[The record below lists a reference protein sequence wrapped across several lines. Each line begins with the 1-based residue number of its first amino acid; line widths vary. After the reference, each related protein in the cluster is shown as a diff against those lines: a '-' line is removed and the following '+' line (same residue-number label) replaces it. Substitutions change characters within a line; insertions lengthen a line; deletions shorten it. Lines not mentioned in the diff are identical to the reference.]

1 MFSFCPFCGQK
12 LPQVPTAFVF
22 CPFCGKSLAE
32 ETPPFIAVPPV
43 SETVE
48 QLIKTDDVKPK
59 EERSAVKKRRIEIC
73 HLILKDCTSSDLLK
87 LRLTGLLLRSP
98 MAIQMAVDRLPSI
111 LLYKSR
117 TSELP
122 PLIAVFRE
130 TKAAITVVDATSEIQ
145 AVALNEVLTEAGLQQ
160 DWISSLPENLWQGE
174 GRLELLARVVF
185 EGDDAL
191 LLLGKSN
198 LFVVDATSWK
208 AKTLGFLEK
217 VSLQSEQR
225 LRIDEWLLDFSDE
238 EIAAEVYTRIKS
250 DLSRARH
257 CWSFENKCDNCAAEI
272 HSDFHDVAGK
282 VSLCPACGGTCRIN
296 VFLEDE

>member
-32 ETPPFIAVPPV
+32 EAAVFTAVPPV
-43 SETVE
+43 SEPVVPVIKTVE
-48 QLIKTDDVKPK
+48 VKEK
-59 EERSAVKKRRIEIC
+59 EECSAVKKRQVEIC
-73 HLILKDCTSSDLLK
+73 HLILKDCSSSDLLK

-122 PLIAVFRE
+122 PLVAVFRE
-130 TKAAITVVDATSEIQ
+130 TKSAIAVVDATTELQ
-145 AVALNEVLTEAGLQQ
+145 AVSLNEVMTEAGLQQ

-174 GRLELLARVVF
+174 ASLELLARVVF
-185 EGDDAL
+185 EGEEAL
-191 LLLGKSN
+191 LVLGKSN
-198 LFVVDATSWK
+198 LFVIDATSWK

-217 VSLQSEQR
+217 VILQPDKR
-225 LRIDEWLLDFSDE
+225 LRIDEWLLDFSTE
-238 EIAAEVYTRIKS
+238 EIAVKVYSRLKKDLIK
-250 DLSRARH
+250 ARQR
-257 CWSFENKCDNCAAEI
+257 WSFVTKCDSCAAVS

-282 VSLCPACGGTCRIN
+282 VSLCPDCSGTCRVNI
-296 VFLEDE
+296 FLEEE